1 MPCWLEVEPQCDL
14 NDARGSVSQPS
25 SRTQNLTECR
35 AQDIGV
41 RVGEFGVI
49 KEIEEIPAQFQ
60 LDAFAEQRRCFGN
73 REVEV
78 RKTRTSQ
85 EIARQGA
92 IGGKFWIRGDL
103 GVRGQDAWPGA
114 AGALVLASPH

>member
-1 MPCWLEVEPQCDL
+1 MAPSKVVKMVLEKKSAVAAAQKAARPSEVQLPGLRKFGRPLGCVDLMIVELERATNFMPCWLEVEPQCDL

-49 KEIEEIPAQFQ
+49 KEIEKIPA
-60 LDAFAEQRRCFGN
+60 
-73 REVEV
+73 
-78 RKTRTSQ
+78 
-85 EIARQGA
+85 
-92 IGGKFWIRGDL
+92 
-103 GVRGQDAWPGA
+103 
-114 AGALVLASPH
+114 